1 MIVSWPRLFDCY
13 LSLSRGCFSAISR
26 SVDPQPILF
35 SRISAYSRP
44 RLGRH
49 LAIGA
54 RPTATHS
61 TVHWPTLGHVS
72 RISTFSALDRIST
85 FSAPNVCFSAAFS
98 LSWPSLGHLSVVVV
112 LTRRWLST
120 VSLWPDVGCL
130 SASSW
135 SCFNCRPSFM
145 CSSTTPNKL

>member
-1 MIVSWPRLFDCY
+1 MC
-13 LSLSRGCFSAISR
+13 
-26 SVDPQPILF
+26 
-35 SRISAYSRP
+35 
-44 RLGRH
+44 LGRH
-49 LAIGA
+49 LAVSRSRPSASAWLSVSHPILDGCLATSQLTFGSRPRILVRISAIGA
-54 RPTATHS
+54 RPTATRS

-135 SCFNCRPSFM
+135 SCFNYRPSFM